1 MAQLVNIERNS
12 LKQPTKVTDIF
23 GVSYSFKRNRI
34 GNPDTGS
41 LRNARNAAER
51 ASLAGLQ
58 QRGLRLDSGEFVDI
72 ETGKSFG
79 SDLNTAI
86 QSSQSQRSSAEGLAE
101 ARGGFEQ
108 LLSQFRGEIESAGAE
123 QEDLATSQSARRFG
137 TLANQVRSTLLSQ
150 GRDPQQI
157 EAILAGGQEQQ
168 ERNLGDLLSQ
178 ISSGTQERLA
188 GATQLELG
196 TNLNLEGIQTQR
208 QGLQNALFQFL
219 SSQSQQQSQFDQT
232 MAMQPT
238 GFEQILG
245 QLAGGI
251 GQGVGMFAGSKFG

>member
-1 MAQLVNIERNS
+1 MAQLATQSKNSFLDINGKIFAYVGGVGGESYAEAKRRATASSQNILS
-12 LKQPTKVTDIF
+12 Q
-23 GVSYSFKRNRI
+23 
-34 GNPDTGS
+34 
-41 LRNARNAAER
+41 
-51 ASLAGLQ
+51 
-58 QRGLRLDSGEFVDI
+58 SGI
-72 ETGKSFG
+72 T
-79 SDLNTAI
+79 I
-86 QSSQSQRSSAEGLAE
+86 QSGRFVSSTGEDLGTDLDFALQSGKGATQLAE

-251 GQGVGMFAGSKFG
+251 GQGVGMGVGMYAGSKFG